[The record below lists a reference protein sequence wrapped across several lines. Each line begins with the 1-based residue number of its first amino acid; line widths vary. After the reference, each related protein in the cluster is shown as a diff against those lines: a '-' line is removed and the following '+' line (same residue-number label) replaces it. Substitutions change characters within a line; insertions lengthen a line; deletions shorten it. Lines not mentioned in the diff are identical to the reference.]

1 MKITLPADLAID
13 AELDLCMAGC
23 AYFLQARLNVSLPRL
38 ERDVAQAVVDA
49 ADQTG
54 PYSKAIHGNVHVVIK
69 VV

>member
-1 MKITLPADLAID
+1 
-13 AELDLCMAGC
+13 MAGC
-23 AYFLQARLNVSLPRL
+23 ACFLQARLNVSLPRL

-54 PYSKAIHGNVHVVIK
+54 PYSKAIHGNVDVVIK